1 MKTSERSVVKIRL
14 KDILRNKE
22 DMAVLEHFVRRMNVL
37 CTHVYQFLRLWI
49 LGLEDVPEIDEE
61 VFHMCFKA
69 LTAGESQAGPK
80 PKDDNAYYFEQFQAF
95 CEETYSKL
103 NYERLDATNL
113 SAISSY
119 AFIQM
124 KTALENNIKSHY
136 TNHVRRFINKSFECG
151 STPKKEFY
159 KQLAAVKRDVFN
171 HTLESPEQFHRWI
184 RKHGKRI
191 VPEDFSIPDLYE
203 NPQDYLPCMIYM
215 SRKMEKKGLKQFQFF
230 PQRTSLIPKHITLDT
245 KALIEIFSE
254 QKGKDL
260 KRVNEIKDIV
270 WGEIFKTNNKVFRR
284 KNHTFDH
291 MITTNGYEASIL
303 FIPNEQY
310 DDTQQKRT
318 ARTKAA
324 KEAKQLYKGKTREEV
339 DEIKEERKESK
350 KKDKKPAVPS
360 KKCKSEFNYLEDA
373 TDQEKQEFKTHNYG
387 LIDMGKIRII
397 TMLNNANEKIF
408 KHTRRDEL
416 QQTKRL
422 SIAHKTQRLRR
433 LFISDLEQRLSK
445 YSSKTCKVKKYS
457 KYIKARNKVLVELSD
472 LYAVPQFR
480 RLQFHLYINRTRTK
494 AKLVGKIRSF
504 LADVATSKSKY
515 SIQTNIEPILVFG
528 NWSANKNMKHMVS
541 TPGVGLKRF
550 LLKHF
555 KSYDIDEFRTSIIHH
570 KTEERCE
577 NLYLNHEKIHSVLTY
592 KMEHN
597 RLGCINR
604 DRNAIFGMKK
614 ITTSILETGEYPYIY
629 RRTTP
634 PTTAVNPPKNTSNR
648 SVK

>member
-1 MKTSERSVVKIRL
+1 
-14 KDILRNKE
+14 
-22 DMAVLEHFVRRMNVL
+22 
-37 CTHVYQFLRLWI
+37 
-49 LGLEDVPEIDEE
+49 
-61 VFHMCFKA
+61 
-69 LTAGESQAGPK
+69 
-80 PKDDNAYYFEQFQAF
+80 
-95 CEETYSKL
+95 
-103 NYERLDATNL
+103 
-113 SAISSY
+113 
-119 AFIQM
+119 
-124 KTALENNIKSHY
+124 
-136 TNHVRRFINKSFECG
+136 
-151 STPKKEFY
+151 
-159 KQLAAVKRDVFN
+159 
-171 HTLESPEQFHRWI
+171 
-184 RKHGKRI
+184 
-191 VPEDFSIPDLYE
+191 
-203 NPQDYLPCMIYM
+203 
-215 SRKMEKKGLKQFQFF
+215 
-230 PQRTSLIPKHITLDT
+230 
-245 KALIEIFSE
+245 
-254 QKGKDL
+254 
-260 KRVNEIKDIV
+260 
-270 WGEIFKTNNKVFRR
+270 
-284 KNHTFDH
+284 